1 MKVLVVGSGGREH
14 ALVWKLSKSNSV
26 SGIYCAPGNGGISA
40 LADCIDIAANDIEG
54 LLAFAKKEKIDF
66 TVVGPEAP
74 LVSGIVD
81 IFEKEGLHIFG
92 PVSQGAKLEGS
103 KAFSKI
109 FMRKHGIPTAEF
121 QIFDNSDEAADY
133 IRGKKYPLVV
143 KADGL
148 AAGKGVFVCA
158 SAAEAEEAAGLIMK
172 KGIFGKAGRE
182 IVVEECL
189 KGEEASILAFCDGN
203 TIMPMDS
210 SQDHKRIFDGD
221 KGPNTGGMGA
231 YSPAPVITGDLMKVI
246 DEKILQRTIRGL
258 KKEGI
263 KYKGVI
269 YAGIMV
275 TDKGPMVL
283 EYNVRFGDPETQPL
297 LMRMKTDLMEVIKAV
312 SAGDLNKI
320 KLEWDDRA
328 AVCVVMASGG
338 YPGRYDKGFEVTGL
352 EKAGGINDVFVF
364 HAGTRRKDGRI
375 LTSGGR
381 VIGVTAL
388 GNNIEKAV
396 EKAYNAAGLIKFEG
410 VFFRKDIGHNALAK

>member
-14 ALVWKLSKSNSV
+14 ALVWKLSQSNSV
-26 SGIYCAPGNGGISA
+26 SGIYCSPGNGGISA
-40 LADCIDIAANDIEG
+40 IADCVGIDADDIEG

-103 KAFSKI
+103 KAFSKN

-148 AAGKGVFVCA
+148 AAGKGVFVCS

-231 YSPAPVITGDLMKVI
+231 YSPAPVITGNLMKVI

-297 LMRMKTDLMEVIKAV
+297 LMRMKTDLMEVIKTV

-338 YPGRYDKGFEVTGL
+338 YPGKYDKGFEVTGL
-352 EKAGGINDVFVF
+352 EKAGSINDVFVF

-381 VIGVTAL
+381 VLGVTAL

-396 EKAYNAAGLIKFEG
+396 EKAYGAAGLIKFDG
-410 VFFRKDIGHNALAK
+410 VFFRKDIGHKALAK